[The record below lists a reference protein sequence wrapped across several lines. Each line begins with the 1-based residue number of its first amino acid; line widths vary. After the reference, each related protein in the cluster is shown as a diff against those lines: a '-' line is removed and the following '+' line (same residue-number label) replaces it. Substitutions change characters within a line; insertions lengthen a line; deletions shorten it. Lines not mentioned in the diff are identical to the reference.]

1 MAYQIICLKNR
12 AFWNKV
18 VLFVAFFVLAVY
30 CISLVMPDV
39 KKDLATDDAL
49 YQEIQQELD
58 ADEQSAQQKKQST

>member
-18 VLFVAFFVLAVY
+18 VLFVAFVVLAVY
-30 CISLVMPDV
+30 CISLVMPDG
-39 KKDLATDDAL
+39 KKDLTTDSAV

-58 ADEQSAQQKKQST
+58 ADEQSAQQKNN

>member
-39 KKDLATDDAL
+39 KKDLATDGAL
-49 YQEIQQELD
+49 YREIQQELD
-58 ADEQSAQQKKQST
+58 ADEQSAQQKNN